1 MPRRIPG
8 LASSQG
14 YIFHFFTPGGLAL
27 VRDCFITRFRRG
39 AVPVFVGLQ
48 KQIDSAARWG
58 TGKGK
63 CVAHRAALDEDM
75 GAYRVT
81 GTNMGGGRALAP
93 DTGGTDAGTDRA
105 RMLEEHEALDLA
117 ADWSDI
123 STGLRKDIGQQ
134 LFGQWIK
141 PVQLGSFCKE
151 TGTLDLFLP
160 TEFSANWVADR
171 FADRLSLAWKIARP
185 DVRNVRILVHP
196 GRRALPELRLAE
208 SGRRAANDGAP
219 VAQPGDA
226 LGMGGDFAALGSNG
240 IGGSIG
246 LDASLTFTTFVT
258 GTANV
263 LASNAAQR
271 MAATETPQFAP
282 LYLKAA
288 TGQGKTHL
296 LHAVGHAYLAAHPRA
311 RIFYCSAE
319 RFMVE
324 FVQALRQNQMIEF
337 KGRLRGFDLLLVDDI
352 QFIIGKASAQEEL
365 LYTIDALLAEGKRL
379 CFAADRAPQALDG
392 VEQRLLSRLSM
403 GLVADIQPADIELRR
418 AILEHRLARFSP
430 SHVPSDVIEFLART
444 INRNVRELVGG
455 LNKLIAYA
463 QLTGQPVSLALAED
477 QLTDILSANRRRI
490 TIDEIQRTVCQFYRV
505 DRTEMGSKRRARA
518 VVRPR
523 QVAMYLAKVLTP
535 RSYPEIGRKFGGRDH
550 STVIHAVRLIED
562 LRTRDADMDG
572 DVRSL
577 LRQLES

>member
-1 MPRRIPG
+1 M
-8 LASSQG
+8 
-14 YIFHFFTPGGLAL
+14 
-27 VRDCFITRFRRG
+27 D
-39 AVPVFVGLQ
+39 
-48 KQIDSAARWG
+48 
-58 TGKGK
+58 
-63 CVAHRAALDEDM
+63 DE
-75 GAYRVT
+75 
-81 GTNMGGGRALAP
+81 
-93 DTGGTDAGTDRA
+93 
-105 RMLEEHEALDLA
+105 RMREEQEALDLA

-123 STGLRKDIGQQ
+123 SQGLRKDLGQQ
-134 LFGQWIK
+134 LHSQWIK
-141 PVQLGSFCKE
+141 PIQVGLFCKD

-160 TEFSANWVADR
+160 TEFSANWVGDR

-185 DVRNVRILVHP
+185 DVRHVRISVHP
-196 GRRALPELRLAE
+196 GRRQLPELRLAKDD
-208 SGRRAANDGAP
+208 RRPANDGTGGELGGFGVAGEFAAP
-219 VAQPGDA
+219 SA
-226 LGMGGDFAALGSNG
+226 LGMA
-240 IGGSIG
+240 SIG
-246 LDASLTFTTFVT
+246 LDPSLTFTSFVS
-258 GTANV
+258 GASNV
-263 LASNAAQR
+263 LAANAAQR

-296 LHAVGHAYLAAHPRA
+296 LHAIGHSYLAAHPRA
-311 RIFYCSAE
+311 RIYYCSAE

-337 KGRLRGFDLLLVDDI
+337 KSRLRGFDLLLVDDI

-379 CFAADRAPQALDG
+379 VFAADRAPQALDG

-403 GLVADIQPADIELRR
+403 GLVADITPADIDLRR
-418 AILEHRLARFSP
+418 SILEHRLARFSP
-430 SHVPSDVIEFLART
+430 HHVPADVIEFLART
-444 INRNVRELVGG
+444 INRNIRELVGG

-463 QLTGQPVSLALAED
+463 QLTGQAVSLQLAEE

-505 DRTEMGSKRRARA
+505 DRTEMSSKRRARA

>member
-1 MPRRIPG
+1 MTGSSTGRPRG
-8 LASSQG
+8 
-14 YIFHFFTPGGLAL
+14 H
-27 VRDCFITRFRRG
+27 V
-39 AVPVFVGLQ
+39 
-48 KQIDSAARWG
+48 

-63 CVAHRAALDEDM
+63 TSISQMVEDQ
-75 GAYRVT
+75 
-81 GTNMGGGRALAP
+81 
-93 DTGGTDAGTDRA
+93 
-105 RMLEEHEALDLA
+105 EAVNLA
-117 ADWSDI
+117 ADWADI
-123 STGLRKDIGQQ
+123 SQGLRKDLGQQ
-134 LFGQWIK
+134 LHSQWIK
-141 PVQLGSFCKE
+141 PIQLGTFCKE

-160 TEFSANWVADR
+160 TEFSANWVSDR

-185 DVRNVRILVHP
+185 DVRHVRISVHP
-196 GRRALPELRLAE
+196 GRRQMPELRLG
-208 SGRRAANDGAP
+208 SGGSPRRPANDSSQLGQGA
-219 VAQPGDA
+219 GTFS
-226 LGMGGDFAALGSNG
+226 LGGEE
-240 IGGSIG
+240 IGGLSQSTVG
-246 LDASLTFTTFVT
+246 LDPSLTFATFVT
-258 GTANV
+258 ATANV
-263 LASNAAQR
+263 LAFNAAQR
-271 MAATETPQFAP
+271 MAAVEKPQFSP

-296 LHAVGHAYLAAHPRA
+296 LHAIGHAYLATQPGS

-379 CFAADRAPQALDG
+379 VFAADRAPQALDG

-418 AILEHRLARFSP
+418 AILESRLSRFSP
-430 SHVPSDVIEFLART
+430 AEVPADVIEFLART

-463 QLTGQPVSLALAED
+463 QLTGQTVSLQLAEE

-505 DRTEMGSKRRARA
+505 DRQEMSSKRRARA

-550 STVIHAVRLIED
+550 STVIHAVRLIEE

>member
-1 MPRRIPG
+1 M
-8 LASSQG
+8 
-14 YIFHFFTPGGLAL
+14 
-27 VRDCFITRFRRG
+27 
-39 AVPVFVGLQ
+39 
-48 KQIDSAARWG
+48 
-58 TGKGK
+58 
-63 CVAHRAALDEDM
+63 EDQ
-75 GAYRVT
+75 
-81 GTNMGGGRALAP
+81 
-93 DTGGTDAGTDRA
+93 
-105 RMLEEHEALDLA
+105 EALDLA
-117 ADWSDI
+117 ADWADI
-123 STGLRKDIGQQ
+123 SQGLRKDLGQQ
-134 LFGQWIK
+134 LHSQWIR
-141 PVQLGSFCKE
+141 PIQLGTFCKE

-160 TEFSANWVADR
+160 TEFSANWVSDR
-171 FADRLSLAWKIARP
+171 FADRLSLAWKIARSE
-185 DVRNVRILVHP
+185 VRHVRISVHP
-196 GRRALPELRLAE
+196 GRRQLPELRIAGGTE
-208 SGRRAANDGAP
+208 VRSPANDRAPGAM
-219 VAQPGDA
+219 AMAGEA
-226 LGMGGDFAALGSNG
+226 AGFTAETSGGLGM
-240 IGGSIG
+240 GSIG
-246 LDASLTFTTFVT
+246 LDPSLTFASFVT

-263 LASNAAQR
+263 LACNAAQR
-271 MAATETPQFAP
+271 MAAVEVPQFSP

-296 LHAVGHAYLAAHPRA
+296 LHAIGHAFLAAHPRS

-337 KGRLRGFDLLLVDDI
+337 KSRLRGFDLLLVDDI

-379 CFAADRAPQALDG
+379 VFAADRAPQALDG

-418 AILEHRLARFSP
+418 SILEHRLARFSP
-430 SHVPSDVIEFLART
+430 ADVPADVIGFLART

-463 QLTGQPVSLALAED
+463 QLTGQQVCLQLAEE

-505 DRTEMGSKRRARA
+505 DRTEMSSKRRARA

>member
-1 MPRRIPG
+1 M
-8 LASSQG
+8 Q
-14 YIFHFFTPGGLAL
+14 
-27 VRDCFITRFRRG
+27 
-39 AVPVFVGLQ
+39 
-48 KQIDSAARWG
+48 
-58 TGKGK
+58 
-63 CVAHRAALDEDM
+63 EDQ
-75 GAYRVT
+75 
-81 GTNMGGGRALAP
+81 
-93 DTGGTDAGTDRA
+93 
-105 RMLEEHEALDLA
+105 EALDLA

-123 STGLRKDIGQQ
+123 SQGLRKDLGQQ
-134 LFGQWIK
+134 LHSQWIR
-141 PVQLGSFCKE
+141 PIQLGTFCKE

-196 GRRALPELRLAE
+196 GRRQLPELRLGSA
-208 SGRRAANDGAP
+208 GGGPRHPANDAPQLSQGHAGLNATDSFGTIGQGA
-219 VAQPGDA
+219 V
-226 LGMGGDFAALGSNG
+226 
-240 IGGSIG
+240 G
-246 LDASLTFTTFVT
+246 LDPSLTFATFVT
-258 GTANV
+258 SANNV
-263 LASNAAQR
+263 LARNAAQR
-271 MAATETPQFAP
+271 MAALEAPQFSP

-296 LHAVGHAYLAAHPRA
+296 LHAIGHAYLAAHSRA

-337 KGRLRGFDLLLVDDI
+337 KARLRGFDLLLVDDI

-379 CFAADRAPQALDG
+379 VFAADRAPQALDG
-392 VEQRLLSRLSM
+392 VEPRLLSRLSM

-418 AILEHRLARFSP
+418 AILEHRLARFAP
-430 SHVPSDVIEFLART
+430 AEVPADVVEFLART

-463 QLTGQPVSLALAED
+463 QLTGQAVSLQLAEE

-505 DRTEMGSKRRARA
+505 DRQEMSSKRRARA

-550 STVIHAVRLIED
+550 STVIHAVRLIEE

>member
-1 MPRRIPG
+1 M
-8 LASSQG
+8 
-14 YIFHFFTPGGLAL
+14 T
-27 VRDCFITRFRRG
+27 
-39 AVPVFVGLQ
+39 
-48 KQIDSAARWG
+48 
-58 TGKGK
+58 
-63 CVAHRAALDEDM
+63 EDQ
-75 GAYRVT
+75 
-81 GTNMGGGRALAP
+81 
-93 DTGGTDAGTDRA
+93 
-105 RMLEEHEALDLA
+105 EALDLA
-117 ADWSDI
+117 ADWADI
-123 STGLRKDIGQQ
+123 SQGLRKDLGHQ
-134 LFGQWIK
+134 LHSQWIK
-141 PVQLGSFCKE
+141 PIQLGSFCKE
-151 TGTLDLFLP
+151 TGTLNLFLP
-160 TEFSANWVADR
+160 TEFSANWVGDR
-171 FADRLSLAWKIARP
+171 FADRLSLAWKIARSE
-185 DVRNVRILVHP
+185 VKQVRIGVHP
-196 GRRALPELRLAE
+196 GRRQLPEVKLGGQD
-208 SGRRAANDGAP
+208 SFGRSAANDGSP
-219 VAQPGDA
+219 ERLGA
-226 LGMGGDFAALGSNG
+226 LGA
-240 IGGSIG
+240 GSIG
-246 LDASLTFTTFVT
+246 EAGFTASVGLDPSLTFAAFVT
-258 GTANV
+258 GTTNV
-263 LASNAAQR
+263 LAFNAAER
-271 MAATETPQFAP
+271 MAKVEQPQFSP

-296 LHAVGHAYLAAHPRA
+296 LHAIGHAYLAAHPRA

-324 FVQALRQNQMIEF
+324 FVSALRQNEMIEF
-337 KGRLRGFDLLLVDDI
+337 KARLRGFDLLLVDDI

-379 CFAADRAPQALDG
+379 VFAADRAPQALDG

-418 AILEHRLARFSP
+418 AILESKLTRFAP
-430 SHVPSDVIEFLART
+430 LEVPSDVIEFLART

-463 QLTGQPVSLALAED
+463 QLTGQVVSLQLAEE
-477 QLTDILSANRRRI
+477 QLTDILSANRKRI

-505 DRTEMGSKRRARA
+505 DRSEMSSKRRARA

-562 LRTRDADMDG
+562 LRKRDADMDG

>member
-1 MPRRIPG
+1 MT
-8 LASSQG
+8 ASIS
-14 YIFHFFTPGGLAL
+14 GG
-27 VRDCFITRFRRG
+27 RRG
-39 AVPVFVGLQ
+39 EA
-48 KQIDSAARWG
+48 ISA
-58 TGKGK
+58 
-63 CVAHRAALDEDM
+63 RAKADISRDPEEQ
-75 GAYRVT
+75 
-81 GTNMGGGRALAP
+81 
-93 DTGGTDAGTDRA
+93 DA
-105 RMLEEHEALDLA
+105 MDLA
-117 ADWSDI
+117 ADWADI
-123 STGLRKDIGQQ
+123 SQGLRKDLGQQ
-134 LFGQWIK
+134 LYSQWIR
-141 PVQLGSFCKE
+141 PVQLGHFCKE

-171 FADRLSLAWKIARP
+171 FSDRLSLAWKIARSE
-185 DVRNVRILVHP
+185 VRHVRISANP
-196 GRRALPELRLAE
+196 GRRQMPDLRLDRA
-208 SGRRAANDGAP
+208 GGIRRLANDDTPGEPRGPGAP
-219 VAQPGDA
+219 ARAETISYDIDGHDTIGYDRA
-226 LGMGGDFAALGSNG
+226 GMAHDPLAMT
-240 IGGSIG
+240 SIG
-246 LDASLTFTTFVT
+246 LDPSLTFVTFVT

-263 LASNAAQR
+263 LACNAAQR
-271 MAATETPQFAP
+271 MAALETPQFSP

-296 LHAVGHAYLAAHPRA
+296 LHAIGHAYLAAHPRA

-337 KGRLRGFDLLLVDDI
+337 KSRLRGFDLLLVDDI

-379 CFAADRAPQALDG
+379 VFAADRAPQALDG

-403 GLVADIQPADIELRR
+403 GLVADIMPADIELRR
-418 AILEHRLARFSP
+418 LILEHRLARLS
-430 SHVPSDVIEFLART
+430 SHTEVPSDVIGFLART

-463 QLTGQPVSLALAED
+463 QLTGQAISLQLAEE
-477 QLTDILSANRRRI
+477 QLTDILSANRKRI

-505 DRTEMGSKRRARA
+505 DRTEMSSKRRARA

>member
-1 MPRRIPG
+1 M
-8 LASSQG
+8 
-14 YIFHFFTPGGLAL
+14 
-27 VRDCFITRFRRG
+27 
-39 AVPVFVGLQ
+39 
-48 KQIDSAARWG
+48 
-58 TGKGK
+58 
-63 CVAHRAALDEDM
+63 EDQ
-75 GAYRVT
+75 
-81 GTNMGGGRALAP
+81 
-93 DTGGTDAGTDRA
+93 
-105 RMLEEHEALDLA
+105 EALDLA
-117 ADWSDI
+117 ADWADI
-123 STGLRKDIGQQ
+123 SQGLRKDLGQQ
-134 LFGQWIK
+134 MHSQWIK
-141 PVQLGSFCKE
+141 PIQLGSFCKQS
-151 TGTLDLFLP
+151 GTLDLFLP
-160 TEFSANWVADR
+160 TEFSANWVQDR
-171 FADRLSLAWKIARP
+171 FLDRLSLAWKIARSE
-185 DVRNVRILVHP
+185 VKSVRIQVHP
-196 GRRALPELRLAE
+196 GRRKMADLNLGSSPTQ
-208 SGRRAANDGAP
+208 RRAANDRM
-219 VAQPGDA
+219 QSGDP
-226 LGMGGDFAALGSNG
+226 LGSLSDVG
-240 IGGSIG
+240 FTSSVG
-246 LDASLTFTTFVT
+246 LDPSLTFAAFVT
-258 GTANV
+258 GTTNV
-263 LASNAAQR
+263 LAFNAAER
-271 MAATETPQFAP
+271 MAKVEKPQFSP

-296 LHAVGHAYLAAHPRA
+296 LHAIGHAYMQAHPRA

-319 RFMVE
+319 RFMIE
-324 FVQALRQNQMIEF
+324 FVQALRQNAMIEF
-337 KGRLRGFDLLLVDDI
+337 KARLRGFDLLLVDDI

-379 CFAADRAPQALDG
+379 VFAADRAPQALDG

-418 AILEHRLARFSP
+418 AILESKLTRFAP
-430 SHVPSDVIEFLART
+430 LEVPSDVIEFLART

-463 QLTGQPVSLALAED
+463 QLTGQEVSLQLAEE

-505 DRTEMGSKRRARA
+505 DRSEMSSKRRARA

-562 LRTRDADMDG
+562 LRQRDADMDG

>member
-1 MPRRIPG
+1 M
-8 LASSQG
+8 
-14 YIFHFFTPGGLAL
+14 
-27 VRDCFITRFRRG
+27 
-39 AVPVFVGLQ
+39 
-48 KQIDSAARWG
+48 
-58 TGKGK
+58 
-63 CVAHRAALDEDM
+63 RAEQ
-75 GAYRVT
+75 
-81 GTNMGGGRALAP
+81 
-93 DTGGTDAGTDRA
+93 
-105 RMLEEHEALDLA
+105 EALDLA
-117 ADWSDI
+117 ADWADI
-123 STGLRKDIGQQ
+123 SQGLRKDLGQQ
-134 LFGQWIK
+134 LHTQWIK
-141 PVQLGSFCKE
+141 PIQLGSFCKD

-185 DVRNVRILVHP
+185 DVRTVRIAVHP
-196 GRRALPELRLAE
+196 GRRQMPELRIGRDDKA
-208 SGRRAANDGAP
+208 RRAANDGAP
-219 VAQPGDA
+219 LAQPGDA
-226 LGMGGDFAALGSNG
+226 LGMGAGEYGAMGNGG
-240 IGGSIG
+240 IGGTIG
-246 LDASLTFTTFVT
+246 LDPSLTFTTFVS
-258 GTANV
+258 GTSNV
-263 LASNAAQR
+263 LAANAAQR

-296 LHAVGHAYLAAHPRA
+296 LHAIGHAYLAVHPRA

-379 CFAADRAPQALDG
+379 VFAADRAPQALDG

-403 GLVADIQPADIELRR
+403 GLVADIVPADIDLRR
-418 AILEHRLARFSP
+418 SILEHRLARFSP
-430 SHVPSDVIEFLART
+430 SHVPADVVEFLART
-444 INRNVRELVGG
+444 INRNIRELVGG

-463 QLTGQPVSLALAED
+463 QLTGQVVSLQLAEE

-505 DRTEMGSKRRARA
+505 DRTEMSSKRRARA

>member
-1 MPRRIPG
+1 M
-8 LASSQG
+8 A
-14 YIFHFFTPGGLAL
+14 
-27 VRDCFITRFRRG
+27 
-39 AVPVFVGLQ
+39 
-48 KQIDSAARWG
+48 
-58 TGKGK
+58 
-63 CVAHRAALDEDM
+63 EDQ
-75 GAYRVT
+75 
-81 GTNMGGGRALAP
+81 
-93 DTGGTDAGTDRA
+93 
-105 RMLEEHEALDLA
+105 EALDLA
-117 ADWSDI
+117 ADWADI
-123 STGLRKDIGQQ
+123 NHGLRKDLGQQ
-134 LFGQWIK
+134 LHSQWIK
-141 PVQLGSFCKE
+141 PIQLGSFCKD

-185 DVRNVRILVHP
+185 DVRNVRISVHP
-196 GRRALPELRLAE
+196 GRRQLPELRVGGGTGNA
-208 SGRRAANDGAP
+208 RRPANDGANGNFEP
-219 VAQPGDA
+219 GIVNLGGEEFGALAQ
-226 LGMGGDFAALGSNG
+226 GSVG
-240 IGGSIG
+240 I
-246 LDASLTFTTFVT
+246 DPSLTFTSFVT
-258 GTANV
+258 GAANV
-263 LASNAAQR
+263 LAFNAAQR
-271 MAATETPQFAP
+271 MAAVETPQFSP

-296 LHAVGHAYLAAHPRA
+296 LHAIGHAYIAAHPRA

-337 KGRLRGFDLLLVDDI
+337 KARLRGFDLLLVDDI

-379 CFAADRAPQALDG
+379 VFAADRAPQALDG

-418 AILEHRLARFSP
+418 SILEHRLARFSP
-430 SHVPSDVIEFLART
+430 ADVPADVIEFLART

-463 QLTGQPVSLALAED
+463 QLTGQAVSLQLAEE
-477 QLTDILSANRRRI
+477 QLTDILSANRKRI

-505 DRTEMGSKRRARA
+505 DRTEMSSKRRARA

-523 QVAMYLAKVLTP
+523 QVAMYLSKVLTP

-562 LRTRDADMDG
+562 LRARDADMDG

>member
-1 MPRRIPG
+1 MEED
-8 LASSQG
+8 QD
-14 YIFHFFTPGGLAL
+14 AL
-27 VRDCFITRFRRG
+27 
-39 AVPVFVGLQ
+39 
-48 KQIDSAARWG
+48 
-58 TGKGK
+58 
-63 CVAHRAALDEDM
+63 
-75 GAYRVT
+75 
-81 GTNMGGGRALAP
+81 N
-93 DTGGTDAGTDRA
+93 
-105 RMLEEHEALDLA
+105 LA
-117 ADWSDI
+117 ADWADI
-123 STGLRKDIGQQ
+123 SQGLRKDLGQQ
-134 LFGQWIK
+134 LHSQWIK
-141 PVQLGSFCKE
+141 PIQLGTICKE
-151 TGTLDLFLP
+151 NGTLELFLP
-160 TEFSANWVADR
+160 TEFAANWVNDR

-185 DVRNVRILVHP
+185 DVRQLRIQVLP
-196 GRRALPELRLAE
+196 GRRQMPELRLGA
-208 SGRRAANDGAP
+208 SGNPGHAANDSLHFSAGSGA
-219 VAQPGDA
+219 VT
-226 LGMGGDFAALGSNG
+226 MGGSEYGGLGQG
-240 IGGSIG
+240 TIG
-246 LDASLTFTTFVT
+246 LDPSLTFTTFVT
-258 GTANV
+258 GAGNV
-263 LASNAAQR
+263 LGCNAAQR
-271 MAATETPQFAP
+271 VAAVEVPQFSP

-296 LHAVGHAYLAAHPRA
+296 LHAIGHAYLTNHPRA

-337 KGRLRGFDLLLVDDI
+337 KSRLRGFDLLMVDDI

-379 CFAADRAPQALDG
+379 VFAADRAPQALDG
-392 VEQRLLSRLSM
+392 VDQRLLSRLSM

-418 AILEHRLARFSP
+418 LILEHRLQRFTP
-430 SHVPSDVIEFLART
+430 ANVPADVIEFLART

-463 QLTGQPVSLALAED
+463 QLTGQIVSLQLAEE

-505 DRTEMGSKRRARA
+505 DRTEMSSKRRARA

-523 QVAMYLAKVLTP
+523 QVAMYLSKVLTP

-550 STVIHAVRLIED
+550 STVIHAVRLIEE
-562 LRTRDADMDG
+562 LRTRDSDMDG

>member
-1 MPRRIPG
+1 M
-8 LASSQG
+8 
-14 YIFHFFTPGGLAL
+14 
-27 VRDCFITRFRRG
+27 
-39 AVPVFVGLQ
+39 
-48 KQIDSAARWG
+48 ARS
-58 TGKGK
+58 K
-63 CVAHRAALDEDM
+63 ED
-75 GAYRVT
+75 R
-81 GTNMGGGRALAP
+81 
-93 DTGGTDAGTDRA
+93 GGTLMSEDQ
-105 RMLEEHEALDLA
+105 EAVNLA
-117 ADWSDI
+117 ADWADI
-123 STGLRKDIGQQ
+123 SQGLRKDLGQQ
-134 LFGQWIK
+134 LHSQWIK
-141 PVQLGSFCKE
+141 PIQLGSFCQE
-151 TGTLDLFLP
+151 TGNLDLYLP

-185 DVRNVRILVHP
+185 DVRHVRVAVHP
-196 GRRALPELRLAE
+196 GRRQMPELRLGNNGNA
-208 SGRRAANDGAP
+208 RRAANDSTNM
-219 VAQPGDA
+219 VNDA
-226 LGMGGDFAALGSNG
+226 GMMMLGGEELGTMGHA
-240 IGGSIG
+240 SIG
-246 LDASLTFTTFVT
+246 LDPSLTFASFVT
-258 GTANV
+258 GASNI
-263 LASNAAQR
+263 LASNASQR
-271 MAATETPQFAP
+271 MAAPETPQFAP
-282 LYLKAA
+282 RYLKAA

-296 LHAVGHAYLAAHPRA
+296 LHAIGHAYLAAHPRA
-311 RIFYCSAE
+311 RLFYCSAE

-337 KGRLRGFDLLLVDDI
+337 KSRLRGFDLLLVDDI

-379 CFAADRAPQALDG
+379 VFAADRAPQALDG

-418 AILEHRLARFSP
+418 SILEHRLARFSP
-430 SHVPSDVIEFLART
+430 AQVPADVIEFLART
-444 INRNVRELVGG
+444 INRNIRELVGG

-463 QLTGQPVSLALAED
+463 QLTGQAVSLQLAEE

-505 DRTEMGSKRRARA
+505 DRTEMSSKRRARA